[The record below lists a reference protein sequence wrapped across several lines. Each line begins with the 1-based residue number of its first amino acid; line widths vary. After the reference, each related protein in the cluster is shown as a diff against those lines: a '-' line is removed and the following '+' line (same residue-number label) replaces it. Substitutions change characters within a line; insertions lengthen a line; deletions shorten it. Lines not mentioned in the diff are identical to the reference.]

1 MRGEKRNQR
10 FRGLSWKP
18 YPTNFGFD
26 LTGRNAVAQLSPAS
40 EETRI
45 AARCRADGVRDA
57 GAPARGGPPLPVL
70 LTEDVAH
77 VFPEEAVSKM
87 RLEGRV
93 GIGLTKG

>member
-45 AARCRADGVRDA
+45 VARCRADGVRDA
-57 GAPARGGPPLPVL
+57 GAPARGGG
-70 LTEDVAH
+70 AR
-77 VFPEEAVSKM
+77 FPSCSRKTS
-87 RLEGRV
+87 RTSSQRRRHLR
-93 GIGLTKG
+93 

>member
-57 GAPARGGPPLPVL
+57 GAPARGGPR
-70 LTEDVAH
+70 
-77 VFPEEAVSKM
+77 FPSCSRKTS
-87 RLEGRV
+87 RTSSQRRRHLR
-93 GIGLTKG
+93 